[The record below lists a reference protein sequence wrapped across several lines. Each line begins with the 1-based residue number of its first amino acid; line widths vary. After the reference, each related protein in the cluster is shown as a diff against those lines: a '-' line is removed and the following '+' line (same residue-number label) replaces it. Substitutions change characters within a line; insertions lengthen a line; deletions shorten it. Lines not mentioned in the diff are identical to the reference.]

1 MYWRRK
7 YNFNVN
13 NLNIDSINM
22 NHWIK
27 NKSSFTDRINKIANV
42 KIKLVTNNYKN
53 KNLLLSEK
61 NFFPFHKAEN
71 IFLREVI
78 IFANEAPIMY
88 ARTVLPRKYLR
99 GYWNDI
105 KKLNTRSLSR
115 VVYENPSI
123 KRSNFLY
130 LAPSLNNN
138 ILKNFGSLKIDGK
151 NLVIGRQS
159 YFEYKRKNILL
170 TEYFFKA
177 INNFEFE

>member
-1 MYWRRK
+1 MYWRGK
-7 YNFNVN
+7 YYFNVN
-13 NLNIDSINM
+13 DLGIDLINM
-22 NHWIK
+22 NQWVK
-27 NKSSFTDRINKIANV
+27 NKSSLTDRIKKIANL
-42 KIKLVTNNYKN
+42 KIRLVANNYKN

-61 NFFPFHKAEN
+61 NFFPLHKAEN

-78 IFANEAPIMY
+78 IFANGVPIMY
-88 ARTVLPRKYLR
+88 ARTILPRKYLR

-105 KKLNTRSLSR
+105 KKLNTNSLSR
-115 VVYENPSI
+115 IVYENPSI

-130 LAPSLNNN
+130 LAPSLNNK
-138 ILKNFGSLKIDGK
+138 ILKKINSFKMDSK

-170 TEYFFKA
+170 TEYFFEA

>member
-1 MYWRRK
+1 MHWRRK
-7 YNFNVN
+7 YNLNVSD
-13 NLNIDSINM
+13 LGIDLIHM

-27 NKSSFTDRINKIANV
+27 NKSSLTDRIKKIANL

-61 NFFPFHKAEN
+61 NFFPLHKAEN
-71 IFLREVI
+71 IYLREVI
-78 IFANEAPIMY
+78 IFANGVPIMY

-105 KKLNTRSLSR
+105 KKLNTNSLSR
-115 VVYENPSI
+115 IVYENPSI
-123 KRSNFLY
+123 KRSNFSY
-130 LAPSLNNN
+130 LAPSLNNK
-138 ILKNFGSLKIDGK
+138 ILKKNNLLKIDGK

-170 TEYFFKA
+170 TEYFFEA